1 MSETKIK
8 YLISESENMI
18 MEYLWKHE
26 GGKTFRE
33 LTEYLNDTCQKD
45 WKKQTINTFIRR
57 IIDKGLIIVSQNTG
71 HKKVYNPA
79 MTYTEYKQGE
89 ARDFINEL
97 YGGSMYAFLSTFSG
111 GQKLDQHTADDLR
124 KILEKE

>member
-26 GGKTFRE
+26 SGKTFRDI
-33 LTEYLNDTCQKD
+33 TEYLNDICQKD

-57 IIDKGLIIVSQNTG
+57 LIDKGLVVSQNAE
-71 HKKVYNPA
+71 HKKVYYPA

-97 YGGSMYAFLSTFSG
+97 YDGSMYAFLSTFSG
-111 GQKLDQHTADDLR
+111 GQKLDKNTAEDLR
-124 KILEKE
+124 KILEEE

>member
-57 IIDKGLIIVSQNTG
+57 LIDKGLIIVSQNTG
-71 HKKVYNPA
+71 HKKVYNPS

-111 GQKLDQHTADDLR
+111 GQQLDQHTADDLR

>member
-8 YLISESENMI
+8 YLISESESMI
-18 MEYLWKHE
+18 MEYLWRQE

-33 LTEYLNDTCQKD
+33 LTAYLNDTCKKD

-57 IIDKGLIIVSQNTG
+57 LIDKGLIIVSQNTG
-71 HKKVYNPA
+71 NKKVYCPA

-111 GQKLDQHTADDLR
+111 GQKLDKNIAEELR
-124 KILEKE
+124 KILEEE

>member
-1 MSETKIK
+1 
-8 YLISESENMI
+8 MI

-57 IIDKGLIIVSQNTG
+57 LIDKGLIIVSQNTG

>member
-1 MSETKIK
+1 
-8 YLISESENMI
+8 MI
-18 MEYLWKHE
+18 MEYLWRQE

-33 LTEYLNDTCQKD
+33 LTTYLNDTCKKD

-57 IIDKGLIIVSQNTG
+57 LIDKGLIIVSQNTG
-71 HKKVYNPA
+71 NKKVYYPA

-111 GQKLDQHTADDLR
+111 GQKLDKNTAKELR
-124 KILEKE
+124 KILEEE